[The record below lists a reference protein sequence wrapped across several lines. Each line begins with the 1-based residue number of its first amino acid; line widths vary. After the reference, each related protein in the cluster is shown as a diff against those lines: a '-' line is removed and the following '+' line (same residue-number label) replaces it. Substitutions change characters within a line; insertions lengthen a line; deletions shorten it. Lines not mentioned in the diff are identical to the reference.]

1 MFEIDLSAG
10 LSRITNSW
18 RKTRI
23 KGEELLTEAACWAT
37 LDYQSIDSPDVDA
50 KLSWRVARSGVAHG
64 VAAWFDTEL
73 VDHIGFSNRPGAP
86 ELIYGNGFF
95 PFPRPVEVREG
106 ERVEVNLRADL
117 VKDDYVW
124 TWATDFTDQKIEFQQ
139 STFFGVALSPEQLRK
154 KHAQSS

>member
-1 MFEIDLSAG
+1 LFDVDLSVG

-23 KGEELLTEAACWAT
+23 KGEELLTEAAYWAT
-37 LDYQSIDSPDVDA
+37 LDYCKVDSPDVDA
-50 KLSWRVARSGVAHG
+50 KISWRVARSGVAHG
-64 VAAWFDTEL
+64 VAVWFDADL
-73 VDHIGFSNRPGAP
+73 ADGIGFSNRPGAP

-95 PFPRPVEVREG
+95 PFPHAVDVREG

-124 TWATDFTDQKIEFQQ
+124 TWATDFTDQKIEFRQ